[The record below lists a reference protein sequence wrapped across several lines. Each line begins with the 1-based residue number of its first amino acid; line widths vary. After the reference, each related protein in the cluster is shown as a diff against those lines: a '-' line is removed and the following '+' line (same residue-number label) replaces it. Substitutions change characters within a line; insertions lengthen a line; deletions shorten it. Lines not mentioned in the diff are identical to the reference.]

1 MTFSKGC
8 FTRSTEV
15 SEMDVAQERGRWGEQ
30 PQRDRSGRILGL
42 DDLIVQQVTE
52 VLNGRFRVQP
62 SPT

>member
-1 MTFSKGC
+1 M
-8 FTRSTEV
+8 EV